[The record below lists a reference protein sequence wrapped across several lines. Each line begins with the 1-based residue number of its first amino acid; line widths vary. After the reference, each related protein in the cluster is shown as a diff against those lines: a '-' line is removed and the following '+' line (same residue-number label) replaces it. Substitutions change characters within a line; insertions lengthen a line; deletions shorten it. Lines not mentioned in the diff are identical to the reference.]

1 MFGDLFEEDNEA
13 FLGGGSKTQKGKD
26 SKEDQ
31 VEQPP
36 PPRGP
41 VNLSGLK
48 NQGGTC
54 YLNSLLQTLLFTP
67 EFREALFNLGQ
78 EELGCLADRNKP
90 GAKVRV
96 IPLELQRLFAQLLLV
111 DQQAASTIDLTDSF
125 GWTSKE
131 ESNQHDVQELN
142 RILFSA
148 LECSLIST
156 LGHDLINKL
165 YHGIVVNQISCKEC
179 GNLSERQEDFLDL
192 TVAVKGVHSLEE
204 ALYSMFVEEELFD
217 GNNRYRCSGCNNLV
231 RATKSAKLRHLPPF
245 LTVSLLRFNFD
256 FAKCERYKET
266 GKYTFPLKIN
276 LKPFSEQ
283 ADQAIAD
290 YDYELFSVIIHK
302 GGCYGGHYHVYIRD
316 VDELGNWQ
324 SPGEEKPK
332 PKMSLKEM
340 KINGLLDLDDPL
352 SIIKTILAKEEGS
365 GVRTDQLGQK
375 LLEQVGISWNKKYRK
390 RYGSIWKF
398 IQQNSDVFYMDSD
411 GSTVHLKCNKKPGLD
426 SDDQTLLSSE
436 LLTCTNMSCE
446 GQWFDFNDSIVLPIQ
461 IKDIQKQFEGKESAY
476 MLFYRKSCLKRP
488 SDARKNPKFKVPA
501 HLIEETE
508 QENMKLQ
515 KLRADF
521 DLAKNLIEI
530 HVHQGSKY
538 HFFNGALHPFDQIT
552 SILNLHFDKRKTVR
566 DLREVIYQQL
576 GSKDDGSELTFAK
589 RLPAGLHL
597 YDHLTDDNESINN
610 VGIKQGSDL
619 FLWNGKEVNG
629 VTLKTGIEFEPVLL
643 NIICLN
649 ESKEIT
655 GGATEFKETQQC
667 FARDTLLHDACEAVI
682 QVEFSKEFN
691 IYHQRK
697 GQKFHSNNWTKYS
710 ATDFLKTI
718 SDLSLED
725 GDSIL
730 VVNPHNSDSCL
741 LKQSGNELTLV
752 LESEWLEV
760 EYFPNRKSSQNEK
773 KTVKVPADER
783 MLLSE
788 IKLKAIEELELEI
801 CLESK
806 SCLRQIDRN
815 GKLLP
820 PVCGDATVNEAGVKL
835 KSTLALC
842 PGCAPTSTQIF
853 LYYIVGA
860 DPQTEMEIV
869 VEESTTVKECLK
881 MLLDLTGLKGDCW
894 HLRKVDWCYEVG
906 EPLKQE
912 DAVLK
917 DVNILSG
924 DTLVIAEGKLPPK
937 GFLKLP
943 VWIYPMQS
951 YYSMVDQDYQTDEIS
966 YQISKLNISVSD
978 VCEGELQYSGE
989 MEISNE
995 ATVEDL
1001 KIQAMTLPYLHN
1013 ISVPSA
1019 EFLRAWILEKKR
1031 PTKILKGN
1039 HNRLKSKELLLK
1051 VQMSVPGEKQYYPAE
1066 DLIWDT
1072 TKECTALA
1080 LRQRIASHF
1089 SLSLDQIDIAK
1100 YFPEKFEWMVVSSWT
1115 QQVTKRKK
1123 RKNKQCLQESPF
1135 YLKDGDIIGVKNLL
1149 VDSNKEFST
1158 WKDDFGK
1165 EKIKQDKEDKKKRG
1179 QRVHFENEKTCTE
1192 KKPYSR
1198 CRKPEATLSINVG
1211 VFR

>member
-1 MFGDLFEEDNEA
+1 MVTWIMSAWDEISNEMIPESFKNFGITNSTDGSEDSLIHCLKENQLCFEGREKLSA
-13 FLGGGSKTQKGKD
+13 ARIQTVVK
-26 SKEDQ
+26 
-31 VEQPP
+31 
-36 PPRGP
+36 
-41 VNLSGLK
+41 NL
-48 NQGGTC
+48 
-54 YLNSLLQTLLFTP
+54 
-67 EFREALFNLGQ
+67 
-78 EELGCLADRNKP
+78 
-90 GAKVRV
+90 
-96 IPLELQRLFAQLLLV
+96 
-111 DQQAASTIDLTDSF
+111 
-125 GWTSKE
+125 KE
-131 ESNQHDVQELN
+131 E
-142 RILFSA
+142 
-148 LECSLIST
+148 
-156 LGHDLINKL
+156 
-165 YHGIVVNQISCKEC
+165 
-179 GNLSERQEDFLDL
+179 
-192 TVAVKGVHSLEE
+192 
-204 ALYSMFVEEELFD
+204 
-217 GNNRYRCSGCNNLV
+217 
-231 RATKSAKLRHLPPF
+231 
-245 LTVSLLRFNFD
+245 
-256 FAKCERYKET
+256 
-266 GKYTFPLKIN
+266 
-276 LKPFSEQ
+276 
-283 ADQAIAD
+283 
-290 YDYELFSVIIHK
+290 
-302 GGCYGGHYHVYIRD
+302 
-316 VDELGNWQ
+316 
-324 SPGEEKPK
+324 
-332 PKMSLKEM
+332 
-340 KINGLLDLDDPL
+340 
-352 SIIKTILAKEEGS
+352 
-365 GVRTDQLGQK
+365 
-375 LLEQVGISWNKKYRK
+375 
-390 RYGSIWKF
+390 
-398 IQQNSDVFYMDSD
+398 
-411 GSTVHLKCNKKPGLD
+411 
-426 SDDQTLLSSE
+426 
-436 LLTCTNMSCE
+436 
-446 GQWFDFNDSIVLPIQ
+446 
-461 IKDIQKQFEGKESAY
+461 
-476 MLFYRKSCLKRP
+476 
-488 SDARKNPKFKVPA
+488 
-501 HLIEETE
+501 
-508 QENMKLQ
+508 
-515 KLRADF
+515 ADF

-538 HFFNGALHPFDQIT
+538 HFFNGALHPYDQIT

-597 YDHLTDDNESINN
+597 YDHLTDDNESISN

-629 VTLKTGIEFEPVLL
+629 VTLKMGIEFEPVLL

-682 QVEFSKEFN
+682 QVELSKEFN

-697 GQKFHSNNWTKYS
+697 GQKFHSNKWTKYS

-730 VVNPHNSDSCL
+730 VVNPHNGDSCL

-783 MLLSE
+783 TLLSE

-801 CLESK
+801 SLV
-806 SCLRQIDRN
+806 RD
-815 GKLLP
+815 
-820 PVCGDATVNEAGVKL
+820 DATVNEAGVKL

-860 DPQTEMEIV
+860 DPQTEMEIM
-869 VEESTTVKECLK
+869 VEESTTVKE
-881 MLLDLTGLKGDCW
+881 
-894 HLRKVDWCYEVG
+894 
-906 EPLKQE
+906 
-912 DAVLK
+912 
-917 DVNILSG
+917 
-924 DTLVIAEGKLPPK
+924 

-995 ATVEDL
+995 ATLEDL

-1039 HNRLKSKELLLK
+1039 HNRLKKLNIESGSDICIQLLKKEENLGSKELLLK

-1100 YFPEKFEWMVVSSWT
+1100 YFPEKFEWMVISSWPLDPMTLPIT
-1115 QQVTKRKK
+1115 QSVQTYNRAGARTHPNKPQDQLGKHRGSGSTLHSTHTTNVQASHDKSLRDPTKSQDGPTGQLKSNTLRKSTK
-1123 RKNKQCLQESPF
+1123 AAKET
-1135 YLKDGDIIGVKNLL
+1135 GDIRIFALHENPQCHNVVTGGWFTTSAISVRLGGSQLIGGSALRTMV
-1149 VDSNKEFST
+1149 
-1158 WKDDFGK
+1158 
-1165 EKIKQDKEDKKKRG
+1165 
-1179 QRVHFENEKTCTE
+1179 
-1192 KKPYSR
+1192 
-1198 CRKPEATLSINVG
+1198 PEMSSIQA
-1211 VFR
+1211 RDQL